1 MKKNTFIKVL
11 IGVAATSFILVMA
24 FLVAG
29 ITHAEETTQEATQE
43 ASNVVD
49 WLKTWSIDDIKAW
62 IVVLASKL
70 GIDVTL
76 LFTLA
81 IALIRTKVREART
94 TEFYK
99 ELIAKLDA
107 EHQKK
112 VEDMILEF
120 DEKLAKVEATVTDS
134 IKMLDEKKRKEAD
147 DEIAVLKNK
156 LEEIKIETEKQ

>member
-11 IGVAATSFILVMA
+11 IGVVATSFILVMA

-29 ITHAEETTQEATQE
+29 ITHAEETTQEATKE
-43 ASNVVD
+43 ASNVVE

-107 EHQKK
+107 EHQKNANSRIQLS
-112 VEDMILEF
+112 V
-120 DEKLAKVEATVTDS
+120 
-134 IKMLDEKKRKEAD
+134 
-147 DEIAVLKNK
+147 
-156 LEEIKIETEKQ
+156 